1 VILLAMYAKTEQ
13 VDISAAEIR
22 KMIQEYEQ
30 SSE

>member
-13 VDISAAEIR
+13 VDISAGEIR
-22 KMIQEYEQ
+22 QMIREYEQ